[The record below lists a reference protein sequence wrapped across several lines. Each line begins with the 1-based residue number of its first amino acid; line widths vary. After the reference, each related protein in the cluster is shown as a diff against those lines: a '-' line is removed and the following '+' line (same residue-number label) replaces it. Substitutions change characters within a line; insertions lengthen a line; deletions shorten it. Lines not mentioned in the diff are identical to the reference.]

1 MERTLK
7 RKLRKEDFKLRQEQ
21 KELRDYLLHKKS
33 KPDIVKPEDIVNLI
47 DYPDSPYMYVKGSNL
62 WQGLKDS
69 WLGYKIGKRKG
80 GLGDVI
86 EQKRQRECA
95 VKVQEIQGLLR
106 LDIDDFSHIG
116 ISKPGHLHPEGYKTY
131 NNDEFLGED
140 II

>member
-1 MERTLK
+1 MEKTLK
-7 RKLRKEDFKLRQEQ
+7 RKLKKEDFKLRQEQ
-21 KELRDYLLHKKS
+21 KELRDYLNNKK
-33 KPDIVKPEDIVNLI
+33 KPNIVKPEDIVNLI

-69 WLGYKIGKRKG
+69 WLGYKIGKRKC

-95 VKVQEIQGLLR
+95 VKVQEIQNLLR

-116 ISKPGHLHPEGYKTY
+116 ISKAGYIDPEGYKKY

>member
-1 MERTLK
+1 MEKTLK
-7 RKLRKEDFKLRQEQ
+7 RKLKKEDFKLRQEQ
-21 KELRDYLLHKKS
+21 KELRDYLNNKK
-33 KPDIVKPEDIVNLI
+33 KPNIVKPEDIVNLI

-95 VKVQEIQGLLR
+95 VKVQEIQNLLR

-116 ISKPGHLHPEGYKTY
+116 ISKAGYIDPEGYKKY

>member
-1 MERTLK
+1 MVI
-7 RKLRKEDFKLRQEQ
+7 
-21 KELRDYLLHKKS
+21 KS
-33 KPDIVKPEDIVNLI
+33 
-47 DYPDSPYMYVKGSNL
+47 
-62 WQGLKDS
+62 
-69 WLGYKIGKRKG
+69 LGGF
-80 GLGDVI
+80 GDVI

-116 ISKPGHLHPEGYKTY
+116 ISKAGHLHPEGYKTY